1 MAPHDVPNQQTKQK
15 RFHGISIYLVVLGK
29 VFHPNLMF
37 ASNAGAYLLVS
48 LAALPEDIKKPAM
61 DKKNTPSYLANTKAL
76 KKKLHSN
83 VSWNF
88 SISN

>member
-1 MAPHDVPNQQTKQK
+1 MLEPTRVP
-15 RFHGISIYLVVLGK
+15 
-29 VFHPNLMF
+29 
-37 ASNAGAYLLVS
+37 LLVS
-48 LAALPEDIKKPAM
+48 LAALPEDIGLGLRSLPWT
-61 DKKNTPSYLANTKAL
+61 KNIPSYLANTKAM